1 MESKNKTEILI
12 FGSRYIVSGNEP
24 EEYIQDVA
32 SYLDDK
38 MKEISDINKTLSGNM
53 VTVLAAINVVDE
65 YLKCKNKLEREIENR
80 KEFMRNTGTDQKDI
94 ERDLKKEVNK
104 LKLSLAQLQI
114 VKSKEIDEL
123 KEEHNVQELSYKK
136 EIEKLYFNIEKIKKE
151 TEKK

>member
-65 YLKCKNKLEREIENR
+65 
-80 KEFMRNTGTDQKDI
+80 
-94 ERDLKKEVNK
+94 
-104 LKLSLAQLQI
+104 
-114 VKSKEIDEL
+114 
-123 KEEHNVQELSYKK
+123 
-136 EIEKLYFNIEKIKKE
+136 
-151 TEKK
+151 